1 MKLKNKMAILAATG
15 AVGLISANSA
25 LAFENEFHGSY
36 MLKYFI
42 SNYEDKT
49 SNPFLHYND
58 ANRNGS
64 RHRKLSN
71 FFETRARFNYTA
83 KASDSLKLVT
93 SFEIDADFGDSIQG
107 NGRNSGAGLESD
119 QVNLETRW
127 VYLDFKIP
135 STPIKVT
142 AGIQPVRDKF
152 KGVFFDA
159 DVAGI
164 NTVSAFGPATVGL
177 GYYRAYDRNWFGTG
191 TSGNYRYPKGS
202 NNLDIVALSG
212 DYNINKDLKVGA
224 AYYLYS
230 DSRLADSHA
239 TLHVFGVNADV
250 KINELTLSGF
260 AAVQQGAQDRPGLSD
275 RKFNGYAFNLGK
287 HPVGPGTLRTAF
299 LYTSGDDGK
308 GANSA
313 WQGVN
318 QSDGLGSSSLNG
330 ESRMVN
336 SYNESGL
343 ILLNRNTAK
352 GGTTA
357 DGHLVT
363 STGNLNQ
370 GMTLATLGYD
380 ATITPKWY
388 ATGNIGVGW
397 TSKDNPNTRADGR
410 RSGSNFLGTEVN
422 VETGYK
428 MYDNLTALVQGAY
441 VFLGGYYSHVDQELG
456 PSGKKPQNPF
466 SVRVALN
473 YSF

>member
-1 MKLKNKMAILAATG
+1 MTILAATG
-15 AVGLISANSA
+15 AVGLMSANSA

-49 SNPFLHYND
+49 SNTFLHRND
-58 ANRNGS
+58 PNLNGS

-71 FFETRARFNYTA
+71 FFDTRARFDYIA
-83 KASDSLKLVT
+83 KANDDLRLVT
-93 SFEIDADFGDSIQG
+93 GFEIDAYFGDSIQG
-107 NGRNSGAGLESD
+107 TGRNSGGGLDAD
-119 QVNLETRW
+119 QVNLETKW

-135 STPIKVT
+135 STPVKVT

-164 NTVSAFGPATVGL
+164 NTITTLGPAIVGL
-177 GYYRAYDRNWFGTG
+177 GYYRAYDANWFTAGA
-191 TSGNYRYPKGS
+191 SGDYRYPKGA

-212 DYNINKDLKVGA
+212 DYNINKNLKVGA
-224 AYYLYS
+224 AYYLYA
-230 DSRLADSHA
+230 DSRLSGNHA
-239 TLHVFGVNADV
+239 ILHVLGVNADA
-250 KINELTLSGF
+250 KINELVLSGF
-260 AAVQQGAQDRPGLSD
+260 MAAQQGSQDRPGLSD
-275 RKFNGYAFNLGK
+275 RKFNGYAFNIGAK

-318 QSDGLGSSSLNG
+318 QSDGIHSSLNG
-330 ESRMVN
+330 DSKMAN

-343 ILLNRNTAK
+343 ILLSRNTSK
-352 GGTTA
+352 GGTTT
-357 DGHLVT
+357 DGHMVT
-363 STGNLNQ
+363 STGNLDQ
-370 GMTLATLGYD
+370 GLTLATLGYD
-380 ATITPKWY
+380 VNITPKWY
-388 ATGNIGVGW
+388 ATGNLGFGW
-397 TSKDNPNTRADGR
+397 ASKDNPNTRSDGR

-473 YSF
+473 YAF